1 MYLRH
6 FNENDYLELTKYYMP
21 NLKEE
26 QFKQIIR
33 EWNLESRIDSIK
45 EFDFKSLFVNV

>member
-1 MYLRH
+1 MIIL
-6 FNENDYLELTKYYMP
+6 NLTKYYMP

-33 EWNLESRIDSIK
+33 EWNLLK
-45 EFDFKSLFVNV
+45 YKNKFLQYKGKCT